1 MRNTLEQK
9 INKTEKQKYKINKKK
24 YIIKVMINNK

>member
-1 MRNTLEQK
+1 MRNTLEHK
-9 INKTEKQKYKINKKK
+9 INKTGKQKNKINKKK